1 MLISRLLRVL
11 AVLFAV
17 IMVAAWWMTRPQ
29 TIAATDLP
37 DHQPDPAGGERVFWA
52 GGCASCHASP
62 VNGKR
67 AKGDDK
73 LLLGGGLEL
82 DNGHRWTSSMR
93 CSAVCPLM
101 AGITIRHSRT
111 PRTLACR

>member
-82 DNGHRWTSSMR
+82 DTPYGVFRVPNISPHDIGGLRQCDAAR
-93 CSAVCPLM
+93 CVP
-101 AGITIRHSRT
+101 
-111 PRTLACR
+111 